1 MTRLLW
7 CTLSLLTHTHS
18 ATLFST
24 NWATLQTPL
33 PVYVG
38 SRSTQT
44 THSKTRVSYTVLIKD
59 CPQVPLHVSNALW
72 SCLLCRQTLRGAPW
86 AINTHWQNI
95 RTNEYLGG
103 IEELFMSACKKK
115 KKPQCTYRVHYD
127 RDSKQWRSN
136 AIQTTATWY
145 SPGLWRGPRCYLG
158 LTVFVSPDFIEGD
171 LHNPWYVYN
180 AFIKMDINW
189 HNLD

>member
-115 KKPQCTYRVHYD
+115 KKSLNAHTECIMIETPNNDEAMQSRQQPFDIPQVCDVGQGAIWDSQCLFLLTSLRVTYITHD
-127 RDSKQWRSN
+127 TC
-136 AIQTTATWY
+136 IM
-145 SPGLWRGPRCYLG
+145 LL
-158 LTVFVSPDFIEGD
+158 
-171 LHNPWYVYN
+171 
-180 AFIKMDINW
+180 
-189 HNLD
+189 